1 MKKNKKFQKKGSS
14 SLNKLSL
21 FQKSDGKFQKRCP
34 LSLKNAPIIDYKNIN
49 LLKKYISDNGKI
61 ISSKITSV
69 SFNKQKKLTKEIK
82 KAKILGLIQMEII
95 LLENI
100 INLGNIGDRVNV
112 KDGYGRNYLLK
123 QGKALRFNKE
133 NQDFVNKKKDELNKK
148 NNELKK
154 KFVDIST
161 LVNKKTF
168 TFFKESKENG
178 DLYGSIKPKEITN
191 LIKEKVN
198 ADVSPSQIILK
209 EDLNKIGVFKVV
221 INFHSEVKAVIS
233 IKIDK
238 IQSK

>member
-1 MKKNKKFQKKGSS
+1 
-14 SLNKLSL
+14 
-21 FQKSDGKFQKRCP
+21 
-34 LSLKNAPIIDYKNIN
+34 
-49 LLKKYISDNGKI
+49 
-61 ISSKITSV
+61 
-69 SFNKQKKLTKEIK
+69 
-82 KAKILGLIQMEII
+82 MEII

-209 EDLNKIGVFKVV
+209 EDLNKIGIFKVV